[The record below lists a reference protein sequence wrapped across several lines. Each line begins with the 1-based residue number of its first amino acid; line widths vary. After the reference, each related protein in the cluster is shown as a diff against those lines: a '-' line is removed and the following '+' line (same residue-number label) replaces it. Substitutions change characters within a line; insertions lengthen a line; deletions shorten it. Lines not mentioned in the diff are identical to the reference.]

1 MDLLSGKTV
10 ACDASMAIYQFLIAT
25 QTFSKMG
32 VPGLQEL
39 RDADG
44 NLTGHL
50 VGLFH
55 RTIQFMEAGIKPIWI
70 FDGKPPELK
79 SKELDKR
86 KEMKQKAEES
96 KEKAIE
102 EGDFEKAKQMAG
114 RSIKITKEMMED
126 AKNLIRIMGCPV
138 IESPGEAEA

>member
-1 MDLLSGKTV
+1 MLTGKVV

-55 RTIQFMEAGIKPIWI
+55 RTIQFMENGVKPIWV

-79 SKELDKR
+79 SKELDER
-86 KEMKQKAEES
+86 KAKKQQAEEE
-96 KEKAIE
+96 KEKAIA
-102 EGDFEKAKQMAG
+102 EGDFERAK
-114 RSIKITKEMMED
+114 
-126 AKNLIRIMGCPV
+126 
-138 IESPGEAEA
+138 